1 MPDTDFFFTFCNVR
15 LQLSSAC
22 YFLAEFGMVTFH
34 TSNPSY
40 KGERDVYMVLGLVFF
55 GTIVIGN

>member
-1 MPDTDFFFTFCNVR
+1 
-15 LQLSSAC
+15 
-22 YFLAEFGMVTFH
+22 MVTFH

>member
-1 MPDTDFFFTFCNVR
+1 
-15 LQLSSAC
+15 
-22 YFLAEFGMVTFH
+22 MVTFH

-40 KGERDVYMVLGLVFF
+40 KAERDVYMVLGLFSF